1 MVPSMGS
8 PANKSGSNRR
18 RATRYELDSQ
28 SSSLGTVKD
37 LSRVGARIAG
47 NGRAPLK
54 VGESLTL
61 CLRASDGAVL
71 QLPARVVWL
80 RKPKFR
86 QWEMGLEFVG
96 IDRRKQSSIENLAR
110 FGTLAPPPAR
120 SEAGSPGD
128 GSRPVVG
135 HDGIDG
141 SESSTEIQARYRER
155 NHYRTMQVQPDA
167 DEETI
172 RLAFRML
179 AKRLHPDRNP
189 APDAHRRFEQ
199 LKQAY
204 DVLRDPERRRRY
216 DEALRQVRD
225 DDQRAAA

>member
-1 MVPSMGS
+1 MGS
-8 PANKSGSNRR
+8 SPNKSGSNRR

-47 NGRAPLK
+47 SGRAPLK

-71 QLPARVVWL
+71 QLPARVVWI

-86 QWEMGLEFVG
+86 QWEIGLEFVG
-96 IDRRKQSSIENLAR
+96 VDRRKQASIENLAR
-110 FGTLAPPPAR
+110 FGTLTPPPAR
-120 SEAGSPGD
+120 SSGESSVVEAGVAGNHD
-128 GSRPVVG
+128 GSG
-135 HDGIDG
+135 SDGPRG
-141 SESSTEIQARYRER
+141 AGEIQARYRER

-189 APDAHRRFEQ
+189 APDAHRRFEL

-225 DDQRAAA
+225 DDRAAA